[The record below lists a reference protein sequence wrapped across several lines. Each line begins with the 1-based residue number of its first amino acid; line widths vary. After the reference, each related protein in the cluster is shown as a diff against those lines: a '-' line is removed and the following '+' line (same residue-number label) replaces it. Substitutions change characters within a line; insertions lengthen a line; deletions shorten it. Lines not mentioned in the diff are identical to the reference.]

1 MKKPAFTYCLV
12 VLDTK
17 TDKKQEYIFYGTY
30 SQVTKRV
37 RLYMERGVD
46 ILLEVKISC

>member
-17 TDKKQEYIFYGTY
+17 TGKKQEYIFYGTY

>member
-1 MKKPAFTYCLV
+1 MKVPSFTYSLI
-12 VLDTK
+12 VLDTR
-17 TDKKQEYIFYGTY
+17 TGKKHEYLLYGTY

-37 RLYMERGVD
+37 RLYMERGFD